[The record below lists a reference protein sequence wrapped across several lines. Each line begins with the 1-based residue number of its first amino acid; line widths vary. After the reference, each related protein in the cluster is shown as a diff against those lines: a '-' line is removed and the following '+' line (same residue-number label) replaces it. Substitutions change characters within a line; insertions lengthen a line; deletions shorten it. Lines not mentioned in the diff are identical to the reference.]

1 MPKGLGG
8 NDRGGG
14 RGHSST
20 QKQHKGREQGW
31 ATGGVLCLCVHVYLY
46 LYIYVCVLVTLLG
59 CLCASVHLKAAAMA
73 DFGFFTKCL
82 AE

>member
-20 QKQHKGREQGW
+20 QKQHKGRERGW
-31 ATGGVLCLCVHVYLY
+31 ATGGVLCLGVYLY